1 MDSIQSNVPKLV
13 WTFYFRLA
21 TQPGDNTIN
30 NSADLRYQGRVTCHL
45 GVTGQRE
52 PDPRYKTR
60 PCWVQSVACHLGE
73 DVGTG
78 AAEAGEAGPGGAG
91 EAPPPH
97 PRHRA
102 GGQLPAEAAGA
113 GLLRGEAG
121 GAQQTEAGGCVAAAG
136 LGHAGGG
143 QEVHRHPQLGLRA
156 QRGRLQHGAR
166 LATSHS
172 VFHALPLDDE
182 LGLNF

>member
-30 NSADLRYQGRVTCHL
+30 NSAGLRYQGRVTCHL

-52 PDPRYKTR
+52 PDPRPKTR
-60 PCWVQSVACHLGE
+60 PCWMLSVAWHLGE

-91 EAPPPH
+91 QAPPPH

-113 GLLRGEAG
+113 GLLRREAG
-121 GAQQTEAGGCVAAAG
+121 GAQQAEAGGGVAAAG

-166 LATSHS
+166 LATY
-172 VFHALPLDDE
+172 HALPLDDE